1 MARGAGW
8 RPRDLARAYLTGGA
22 RLLQLRAKTLA
33 SGEFLDLAEAIV
45 EDARAASAD
54 VIIND
59 RADIALLSHAAG
71 VHVGQEDLSPADARA
86 VVGDEIAVGLS
97 THSEAQIEAALREP
111 ITYLAVGP
119 VFGTQTK
126 DTGYD
131 RVGLA
136 LITEAARRSGG
147 GIPIVGI
154 GGITIKTAHSVIGA
168 GATSVAVI
176 TDLLAGNPET
186 RVRQYLS
193 VLA

>member
-1 MARGAGW
+1 
-8 RPRDLARAYLTGGA
+8 
-22 RLLQLRAKTLA
+22 LQLRAKTLA
-33 SGEFLDLAEAIV
+33 SSEFLDLAEAIV
-45 EDARAASAD
+45 EDARAANAR

-59 RADIALLSHAAG
+59 RADVALLSEAAG

-86 VVGDEIAVGLS
+86 VAGDEVILGLS

-111 ITYLAVGP
+111 ITYCAVGP

-126 DTGYD
+126 NTGYD

-136 LITEAARRSGG
+136 LVGEAARRSGG
-147 GIPIVGI
+147 GIPIVAI
-154 GGITIKTAHSVIGA
+154 GGITIETARSVMTA
-168 GATSVAVI
+168 GATSVAVV

-193 VLA
+193 VLD

>member
-1 MARGAGW
+1 
-8 RPRDLARAYLTGGA
+8 
-22 RLLQLRAKTLA
+22 LQLRAKTLA

-45 EDARAASAD
+45 EDARAASAQ

-59 RADIALLSHAAG
+59 RADVALLSHAAG

-86 VVGDEIAVGLS
+86 VVGDEVIVGLS

-111 ITYLAVGP
+111 ISYFAVGP

-136 LITEAARRSGG
+136 LIGEAARRSGG
-147 GIPIVGI
+147 IPIVAI
-154 GGITIKTAHSVIGA
+154 GGITIETAHSVITA